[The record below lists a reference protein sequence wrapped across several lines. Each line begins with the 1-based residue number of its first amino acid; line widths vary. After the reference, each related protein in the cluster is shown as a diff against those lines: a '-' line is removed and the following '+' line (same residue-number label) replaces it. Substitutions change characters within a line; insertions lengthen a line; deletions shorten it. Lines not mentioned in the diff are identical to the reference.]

1 MKGNSK
7 KYIKLLSKYLKHSKL
22 KIAALALVMGISI
35 AIQLINPTIVS
46 YFIDGVQN
54 KRAVKELIIAAVIFI
69 IAAFAQQLFAIISTY
84 LSQNIGWSA
93 TNALRLDLIKHCIG
107 LDMTFFKEHQSGELV
122 ERIDGD
128 VNALFNFFSQL
139 LISLINNGILLTGI
153 VIILA
158 FQNLIVGLAFAIFLV
173 FAFIAIYKAQ
183 GEAVGNFKK
192 NREITAKFYG
202 FLGEH
207 IGSTEDIKANGA
219 KKYVMNKF
227 YALLQKWLPILLRA
241 NLSGYKLWMTLEVV
255 FGIGD
260 AVVFALGGILWY
272 QGKISLGV
280 VYLMVNYIQLLEKPL
295 GQLRNQLQDMQ
306 KSTASIVRIEELF
319 NTKSKLQDGKEE
331 LIYEAIDLKVK
342 NIHFQYVEDTPVLQ
356 DVSFQLKQGKILGVL
371 GRTGSGKTTLS
382 RLLVRFYD
390 VNSGSIYING
400 KNIKEISIRDLRKN
414 IAYVTQDVQL
424 FNASIRD
431 NITFFNK
438 DIKDEKILNTIYSMG
453 LKEWYEKLSDGLD
466 TTVNPGGTGMSSGE
480 AQLLSL
486 VRVFLKEPKLI
497 ILDEASSRLDP
508 VTEKLVENA
517 LNKLIEGRSCIIIA
531 HRLATIERA
540 DQLLILQNG
549 RILEYGN
556 RRELIGKKDSKF
568 NELLKYGMEEV
579 MA

>member
-1 MKGNSK
+1 MNSNTK
-7 KYIKLLSKYLKHSKL
+7 KYIKLLSKYLKQSRL
-22 KIAALALVMGISI
+22 KIAGLALVMGISI

-46 YFIDGVQN
+46 YFIDGVQS
-54 KRAVKELIIAAVIFI
+54 KKAVKDLIIAAIVFI
-69 IAAFAQQLFAIISTY
+69 IAAFAQQLLALLSTY

-139 LISLINNGILLTGI
+139 LISLINNGLLVAGI
-153 VIILA
+153 VVILA
-158 FQNLIVGLAFAIFLV
+158 FQNIIIGLAFAVFLV
-173 FAFIAIYKAQ
+173 FSFIAIWKAQ

-207 IGSTEDIKANGA
+207 IGSTEDIRANGA

-227 YALLQKWLPILLRA
+227 YALLQKWLPIALKA
-241 NLSGYKLWMTLEVV
+241 NLSGYRIWMTLEVV

-260 AVVFALGGILWY
+260 AAVFALGGILWY
-272 QGKISLGV
+272 KGKISLGI

-319 NTKSKLQDGKEE
+319 NTKSKLQDGTEE
-331 LIYEAIDLKVK
+331 NIFDVLDLKVK
-342 NIHFQYVEDTPVLQ
+342 NVDFQYVEDTPVLN
-356 DVSFQLKQGKILGVL
+356 DVSFHLKHGKILGVL

-390 VNSGSIYING
+390 VNSGNIYIND
-400 KNIKEISIRDLRKN
+400 KDLKTLSIRALRKN

-424 FNASIRD
+424 FNASVRD
-431 NITFFNK
+431 NITFFNEN
-438 DIKDEKILNTIYSMG
+438 IKDETILNTIYDMG
-453 LKEWYEKLSDGLD
+453 LEEWYEKLGDGLD

-486 VRVFLKEPKLI
+486 VRVFLKAPKLI

-508 VTEKLVENA
+508 VTEKLVDKA

-540 DQLLILQNG
+540 DDILILQNG
-549 RILEYGN
+549 SVLEYGN
-556 RRELIGKKDSKF
+556 RKGLIEKKDSKF